1 MSSVSF
7 YNLLGV
13 SSEATDTE
21 IRASYR
27 KLAKESHP
35 DRNTEDPEAV
45 ERVRTSVP
53 TTQSKPLLFA
63 YLTLHSLTFTI
74 LSRYLVV

>member
-7 YNLLGV
+7 YDLLGV
-13 SSEATDTE
+13 SSVATDAE

-35 DRNTEDPEAV
+35 DRNTEDPDAV
-45 ERVRTSVP
+45 ERVRLRSDLST
-53 TTQSKPLLFA
+53 SKPLNSSFA
-63 YLTLHSLTFTI
+63 LPSF
-74 LSRYLVV
+74 